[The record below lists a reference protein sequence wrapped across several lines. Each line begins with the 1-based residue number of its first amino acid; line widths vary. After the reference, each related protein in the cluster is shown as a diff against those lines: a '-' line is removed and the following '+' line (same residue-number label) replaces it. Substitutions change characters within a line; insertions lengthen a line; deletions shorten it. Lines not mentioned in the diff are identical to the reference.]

1 MSASV
6 TGDQRAMSILAELHH
21 AEEEELLGRA
31 VILMDGTAGS
41 IETRFLDNVHG
52 LRISIVGHGG
62 QWPISTIKTIQP

>member
-21 AEEEELLGRA
+21 AEEELLGRA